1 VNAVAPSSSSSS
13 SSCSDQVQLG
23 VAALHYNYGRYTA
36 AYDTMK
42 EALPTSQCYLTRLA
56 MEADMAYCIA
66 AAHHCRSSWM
76 QSRSNQVHGKSKKL
90 KVGNSDNSSLWSQAI
105 RAQIGYRDAL
115 KHQFSNK
122 ISMFKD
128 EDRGKFSRNGLMIR
142 EYAASM
148 VVCAVKEVH
157 LNMKMG
163 NVNEANYSFSTAVKA
178 AAAWLSM
185 MKSSSP
191 ISPSF
196 TSSSM
201 TLNEAVFV
209 VENSL
214 VPSDTNVNNITQCER
229 FQHAVHQMTHTRNI
243 LLLVDQNKYSQ
254 FEGQVN
260 KCNTRLDD
268 RKICIRE
275 SSSVEERLFHI
286 ISNFLE
292 RLSDTRTFLDN
303 LENIYTMFPDNQ
315 LCRRLKYSLD
325 GHNMICLNSKCCLKS
340 LESLS
345 MIDISVAN
353 ILGCIL
359 FKEQKVVEALKLFQ
373 RILSL
378 GRDKLTNKGVSYIDV
393 VVNASLCFV
402 ELKDHKSA
410 ADLML
415 YAYSLYLQDSC
426 GKEDEINVACSSFEL
441 TIRGSSSGEEVL
453 SINALLWELY
463 KCLSYMG
470 EWETCST
477 ICEILTNDIS
487 SHTHDLTCL
496 KIFTCLQYEKPERAL
511 LVIAE
516 WENEDCPDIYKLF
529 RCMFK
534 FDANMKLEKP
544 LLRTVVHAATT
555 SLLQLNSTGLITNI
569 NLQMLLHN
577 NQAIIHLLDGKQDL
591 ALIHFRNAVQE
602 KSFRNK
608 GINLRPFFNL
618 TLALWKLGQ
627 LHDAAVIWMT
637 AIGVHDDLKQAKK
650 GNIKTIKSRFQ
661 ELISRHCMHK
671 SKNSNE
677 KSSRMDDIDGLQRAT
692 IDILIYNHIIR
703 NGRKLPSSLIT

>member
-1 VNAVAPSSSSSS
+1 MLETV
-13 SSCSDQVQLG
+13 
-23 VAALHYNYGRYTA
+23 TA
-36 AYDTMK
+36 F
-42 EALPTSQCYLTRLA
+42 LA
-56 MEADMAYCIA
+56 
-66 AAHHCRSSWM
+66 
-76 QSRSNQVHGKSKKL
+76 KL
-90 KVGNSDNSSLWSQAI
+90 AGS
-105 RAQIGYRDAL
+105 
-115 KHQFSNK
+115 
-122 ISMFKD
+122 
-128 EDRGKFSRNGLMIR
+128 
-142 EYAASM
+142 
-148 VVCAVKEVH
+148 
-157 LNMKMG
+157 
-163 NVNEANYSFSTAVKA
+163 
-178 AAAWLSM
+178 
-185 MKSSSP
+185 
-191 ISPSF
+191 
-196 TSSSM
+196 
-201 TLNEAVFV
+201 
-209 VENSL
+209 
-214 VPSDTNVNNITQCER
+214 
-229 FQHAVHQMTHTRNI
+229 
-243 LLLVDQNKYSQ
+243 
-254 FEGQVN
+254 
-260 KCNTRLDD
+260 
-268 RKICIRE
+268 
-275 SSSVEERLFHI
+275 
-286 ISNFLE
+286 
-292 RLSDTRTFLDN
+292 
-303 LENIYTMFPDNQ
+303 YTMFPDNQ

-402 ELKDHKSA
+402 ELKNHKSA
-410 ADLML
+410 AELML
-415 YAYSLYLQDSC
+415 YAYSLYLEDSC

-463 KCLSYMG
+463 KCLNYMG
-470 EWETCST
+470 EWKTCST
-477 ICEILTNDIS
+477 ICEILTNDIA

-496 KIFTCLQYEKPERAL
+496 TIFTCLQYEKPERAL

-591 ALIHFRNAVQE
+591 ALIHFRNAAQE

-637 AIGVHDDLKQAKK
+637 AIGVHDDLKQAKN